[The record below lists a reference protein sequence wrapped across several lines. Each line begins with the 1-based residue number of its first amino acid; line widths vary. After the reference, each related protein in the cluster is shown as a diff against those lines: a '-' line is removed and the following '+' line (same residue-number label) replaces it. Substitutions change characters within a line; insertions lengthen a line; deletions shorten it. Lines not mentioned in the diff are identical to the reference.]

1 MNVER
6 VSIEGRGPRPHISC
20 IEKSLACRQAVEIA
34 SNQDATA
41 LAKDADAWRRLQLD
55 YKVRAGTGTRT
66 LLQVQEQLHML
77 HAVMEQPIPAK
88 APLRKRRWVGR
99 GTKAPAGARIS
110 VKRELELKRLS
121 AEEFRNPV
129 DHHPNRKVS
138 KTRLKAVLLLNS
150 CCKKMNEGGA
160 G

>member
-20 IEKSLACRQAVEIA
+20 IEKSIACRQAIETA
-34 SNQDATA
+34 SNHDA
-41 LAKDADAWRRLQLD
+41 AKDADMWRRLQLD

-77 HAVMEQPIPAK
+77 HAVIEQPITAK
-88 APLRKRRWVGR
+88 APLRKRRWLGR

-110 VKRELELKRLS
+110 VERERELKRLS

-129 DHHPNRKVS
+129 DHHPSRKVS

>member
-1 MNVER
+1 M
-6 VSIEGRGPRPHISC
+6 
-20 IEKSLACRQAVEIA
+20 
-34 SNQDATA
+34 
-41 LAKDADAWRRLQLD
+41 
-55 YKVRAGTGTRT
+55 RAGTGTRT

-77 HAVMEQPIPAK
+77 HAVIEQPITAK
-88 APLRKRRWVGR
+88 APYMMRMRRWGGR

-110 VKRELELKRLS
+110 VKRERQLKNLS

>member
-1 MNVER
+1 M
-6 VSIEGRGPRPHISC
+6 
-20 IEKSLACRQAVEIA
+20 
-34 SNQDATA
+34 
-41 LAKDADAWRRLQLD
+41 WRRLQLD

-77 HAVMEQPIPAK
+77 HAVIEQPITAK
-88 APLRKRRWVGR
+88 APLRMRRWGGR

-110 VKRELELKRLS
+110 VERERELKRLS

-138 KTRLKAVLLLNS
+138 KTRLKAALLLNY
-150 CCKKMNEGGA
+150 CKKMNEGGA